1 MIKKIIFILLFI
13 NLSCS
18 YHFSNNLTDDHNFSL
33 IRIHVKPLTDHSKKV
48 IPHDHLWEK
57 LQEVLISTGKIK
69 LVSSQEDSD
78 YFLNLDLL
86 EVVLT
91 PKSFQGRGESHLNKN
106 FQVSLKAKNPSSLK
120 SYSSNLSSRD
130 FAISRNLGIK
140 LKIQMFDSHSYKK
153 LSSESY
159 LVSGESLLYDSHD
172 NLKVHFIRSEENVSF
187 VLGRL
192 GKQIA
197 QDFYRNLKRTLSKSN
212 I

>member
-1 MIKKIIFILLFI
+1 MIKKIIFIFLFI

-33 IRIHVKPLTDHSKKV
+33 IRIYVKPLTDHSKKV
-48 IPHDHLWEK
+48 IPHDQLWQ

-69 LVSSQEDSD
+69 LASSQKESD

-86 EVVLT
+86 VVLT

-106 FQVSLKAKNPSSLK
+106 YQVSLRAKNPPSLK

-130 FAISRNLGIK
+130 FAISRNLGIR
-140 LKIQMFDSHSYKK
+140 LKIEMFDSYSFKK

-187 VLGRL
+187 ILSRL

-197 QDFYRNLKRTLSKSN
+197 HDFYRNLKRTLVKSN